1 MFYSVFRVILYLYIT
16 VTDKTSYQNGS
27 LLIATLQP
35 RFTILHNLTTS
46 RGPSPIV
53 TLSWHASSVRSKSD
67 MLAVQTNDGDL
78 RVWSVSKAY
87 SSDDPAKIVRI
98 LKRTENYLTGPNWMG
113 WSKNGRIVQFSEAYV
128 FTLPPFQ
135 ELDRDTDTDTAK
147 TAKQSRGT
155 SARNTSHTTQS
166 PRSKPSAGW
175 RYTAPAL
182 HSSHSART
190 TRCSSST
197 STPQP

>member
-1 MFYSVFRVILYLYIT
+1 MILFEPTTSEHLSARTLDQIAIT
-16 VTDKTSYQNGS
+16 AISPAADCRTFAIGWVQPPFSFGPLFCLTANPPLSYQNGS

-53 TLSWHASSVRSKSD
+53 TLSWHASSSRSKSD

-87 SSDDPAKIVRI
+87 TSDDPAKIVRI

-113 WSKNGRIVQFSEAYV
+113 WSKNGRIIQHSE
-128 FTLPPFQ
+128 
-135 ELDRDTDTDTAK
+135 
-147 TAKQSRGT
+147 S
-155 SARNTSHTTQS
+155 
-166 PRSKPSAGW
+166 
-175 RYTAPAL
+175 
-182 HSSHSART
+182 
-190 TRCSSST
+190 
-197 STPQP
+197 